1 MYQQFCGIDVSKD
14 SFDITVLSVNGE
26 VKLQEKLSMDK
37 EGFNT
42 LLKHLSSYDKEKLLV
57 SMEATG
63 IYHLPL
69 LSFLLENSF
78 KSVVINPILIKS
90 FIGSTTLR
98 KTKND
103 KKDATSI
110 ALFSLKSYQ
119 SLHLASADAIGNI
132 RPLIRER
139 ESLSKE
145 VARLKTEIK
154 ANLVQL
160 FPELLKNT
168 NIFTKSILN
177 LLLQAPGRKAIRNLK
192 KQKIQKLLDS
202 TSGNKVRI
210 SAEEILSLA
219 KTSIAI
225 SDKYLEKVLTS
236 KIRRLTAIQD
246 ELSFLD
252 EELQNSLED
261 TDINDDIE
269 ILQSIPGI
277 GTVTSKNFIVEVPSI
292 KKFKSVKQL
301 CAFIGIDPSVRQSG
315 TSVNYRGKISKRG
328 NANLRRTIWRPSEAT
343 TPHEGGQMAIGAIR
357 SCEKFNAY
365 FIKKREEG
373 KKFKQAVIAVANK
386 LLKTIFILL
395 KNKTKFDENL
405 AYGVSK

>member
-1 MYQQFCGIDVSKD
+1 MYKQFVGIDISKD
-14 SFDITVLSVNGE
+14 SFDLTLLDSSGE
-26 VKLQEKLSMDK
+26 IKHSEKLTMDRD
-37 EGFNT
+37 GFNT
-42 LLKHLSSYDKEKLLV
+42 FLEYLKPYPKDKLLV

-63 IYHLPL
+63 IYHIPL
-69 LSFLLENSF
+69 LSFLLKHSF

-119 SLHLASADAIGNI
+119 SLHLATTDTIESI

-139 ESLSKE
+139 ESLSKDI
-145 VARLKTEIK
+145 ARLKTEIK

-160 FPELLKNT
+160 FPELLKNS
-168 NIFTKSILN
+168 NVFTKSILN
-177 LLLQAPGRKAIRNLK
+177 LLLQAPSRKAIRNLK
-192 KQKIQKLLDS
+192 KQKIQKILDS
-202 TSGNKVRI
+202 TSGNKVKI
-210 SAEEILSLA
+210 NADEILSLA
-219 KTSIAI
+219 KNSIAI
-225 SDKYLEKVLTS
+225 SDIYLEKVLTS
-236 KIRRLTAIQD
+236 KIRRLTTIQN
-246 ELSFLD
+246 ELSILD

-269 ILQSIPGI
+269 LLQSIPGI
-277 GTVTSKNFIVEVPSI
+277 GTVTSKNFIVEVSSVD
-292 KKFKSVKQL
+292 KFNSVKQL

-315 TSVNYRGKISKRG
+315 TSINYQGKISKRG
-328 NANLRRTIWRPSEAT
+328 NANLRRTIW
-343 TPHEGGQMAIGAIR
+343 QMAIGTIR
-357 SCEKFNAY
+357 TCPKFKNY
-365 FIKKREEG
+365 FTKKREEG

-395 KNKTKFDENL
+395 KNKTKFDEKL

>member
-1 MYQQFCGIDVSKD
+1 MYKQFLGIDISKD
-14 SFDITVLSVNGE
+14 SFDVTLLESSGE
-26 VKLQEKLSMDK
+26 IKLQEKLSMDRD
-37 EGFNT
+37 GFDT
-42 LLKHLSSYDKEKLLV
+42 LLEYLSSYSKEELLV

-78 KSVVINPILIKS
+78 NSVVINPILIKS
-90 FIGSTTLR
+90 FIDSTTLR

-119 SLHLASADAIGNI
+119 LLHLATTDVIENI

-139 ESLSKE
+139 EILSKE

-154 ANLVQL
+154 ANLTQL

-177 LLLQAPGRKAIRNLK
+177 LLLKAPSRKAIRNLK
-192 KQKIQKLLDS
+192 EKTIARILNDS
-202 TSGNKVRI
+202 SGNKAKI
-210 SAEEILSLA
+210 TAKEILTLA
-219 KTSIAI
+219 KTSIAV
-225 SDKYLEKVLTS
+225 SNKYLEKVLTS
-236 KIRRLTAIQD
+236 KIRRLITIQD
-246 ELSFLD
+246 ELSILD
-252 EELQNSLED
+252 QELENSLED

-277 GTVTSKNFIVEVPSI
+277 GTVTSKNFMVEVSSVNR
-292 KKFKSVKQL
+292 FKSVKQL
-301 CAFIGIDPSVRQSG
+301 CAFIGIDPSVKQSG

-328 NANLRRTIWRPSEAT
+328 NANLRRTIW
-343 TPHEGGQMAIGAIR
+343 QMAIGVIR
-357 SCEKFNAY
+357 SCKKFNIY
-365 FIKKREEG
+365 FTKKREEG

-386 LLKTIFILL
+386 LLKTIFVLL

-405 AYGVSK
+405 AYSVSK

>member
-1 MYQQFCGIDVSKD
+1 MYEQFVGIDISKD
-14 SFDITVLSVNGE
+14 SFDLTLLESSGE
-26 VKLQEKLSMDK
+26 IKLQDKLSMDRD
-37 EGFNT
+37 GFNT
-42 LLKHLSSYDKEKLLV
+42 FLEYLSSYPKDKLLV

-78 KSVVINPILIKS
+78 NSVVINPILIKS

-119 SLHLASADAIGNI
+119 SLHLASSDTVASV

-139 ESLSKE
+139 ESLSKDI
-145 VARLKTEIK
+145 ARLKTEIK

-160 FPELLKNT
+160 FPELLNNS

-177 LLLQAPGRKAIRNLK
+177 LLLQAPSRRAIRNLK
-192 KQKIQKLLDS
+192 KQKVQKILDS
-202 TSGNKVRI
+202 ISGNKVRI
-210 SAEEILSLA
+210 TAEEILSLA
-219 KTSIAI
+219 KNSIAI
-225 SDKYLEKVLTS
+225 SDIYLEKVLTS
-236 KIRRLTAIQD
+236 KIRRLITIQD
-246 ELSFLD
+246 ELSILD

-261 TDINDDIE
+261 TDINNDIE
-269 ILQSIPGI
+269 LLQSIPGI
-277 GTVTSKNFIVEVPSI
+277 GTVTSKNFMVEVSSVD
-292 KKFKSVKQL
+292 KFNSVKQL

-328 NANLRRTIWRPSEAT
+328 NANLRRTIW
-343 TPHEGGQMAIGAIR
+343 QMAIGTIR
-357 SCEKFNAY
+357 TCPKFKDY
-365 FIKKREEG
+365 FTKKREEG

-395 KNKTKFDENL
+395 KNKTKFDENI

>member
-1 MYQQFCGIDVSKD
+1 MYEQFVGIDISKD
-14 SFDITVLSVNGE
+14 SFDLTLLESSGE
-26 VKLQEKLSMDK
+26 IKLQDKLSMDRD
-37 EGFNT
+37 GFNT
-42 LLKHLSSYDKEKLLV
+42 FLEYLSSYSKDKLLV

-78 KSVVINPILIKS
+78 KSAVINPILIKS

-110 ALFSLKSYQ
+110 ALFSLKSHQ
-119 SLHLASADAIGNI
+119 SLHLATFNTIESI

-139 ESLSKE
+139 ESLSKD

-160 FPELLKNT
+160 FPELLNNS

-177 LLLQAPGRKAIRNLK
+177 LLLQAPSRRAIRNLK
-192 KQKIQKLLDS
+192 KQKIQKILDS

-210 SAEEILSLA
+210 TAKEILSLA
-219 KTSIAI
+219 KDSIAI

-236 KIRRLTAIQD
+236 KIRRLIAIQD
-246 ELSFLD
+246 ELSILD

-261 TDINDDIE
+261 TDINNDIE
-269 ILQSIPGI
+269 LLQSIPGI
-277 GTVTSKNFIVEVPSI
+277 GTVTSKNFMVEVSSVD
-292 KKFKSVKQL
+292 KFNSVKQL
-301 CAFIGIDPSVRQSG
+301 CAFIGINPSVRQSG

-328 NANLRRTIWRPSEAT
+328 NANLRRTIW
-343 TPHEGGQMAIGAIR
+343 QMAIGTIR
-357 SCEKFNAY
+357 TCAKFNDY
-365 FIKKREEG
+365 FTKKREEG

>member
-1 MYQQFCGIDVSKD
+1 MYKQFVGIDISKD
-14 SFDITVLSVNGE
+14 SFDVILLESSGE
-26 VKLQEKLSMDK
+26 IKLQDKLTMDRD
-37 EGFNT
+37 GFDT
-42 LLKHLSSYDKEKLLV
+42 LLEYLSSYSKDKLLV
-57 SMEATG
+57 AMEATG

-103 KKDATSI
+103 KKDASLI

-119 SLHLASADAIGNI
+119 SLHLTTTDTIENI

-139 ESLSKE
+139 EILSKE

-154 ANLVQL
+154 AILVQL

-177 LLLQAPGRKAIRNLK
+177 LLLKAPSRKAIRNLK
-192 KQKIQKLLDS
+192 EKTIQCILND
-202 TSGNKVRI
+202 TSGNKAKI
-210 SAEEILSLA
+210 TAKEILTLA

-236 KIRRLTAIQD
+236 KIRRLITIQD
-246 ELSFLD
+246 ELSILD
-252 EELQNSLED
+252 KELENSLED
-261 TDINDDIE
+261 SDINDDIE

-277 GTVTSKNFIVEVPSI
+277 GTVTSKNFMVEVSSVD
-292 KKFKSVKQL
+292 KFKSVKQL
-301 CAFIGIDPSVRQSG
+301 CAFIGIDPSIKQSG
-315 TSVNYRGKISKRG
+315 SSINYRGKISKRG
-328 NANLRRTIWRPSEAT
+328 NANLRRTIW
-343 TPHEGGQMAIGAIR
+343 QMAIGVIR

-365 FIKKREEG
+365 FSKKRKEG

-386 LLKTIFILL
+386 LLKTIFVLL
-395 KNKTKFDENL
+395 KNKTKFDKNL
-405 AYGVSK
+405 AYNVSK

>member
-14 SFDITVLSVNGE
+14 SFDITLLESSGE
-26 VKLQEKLSMDK
+26 VKLQEKLTMDR

-42 LLKHLSSYDKEKLLV
+42 LLEHLSSYPKEKLLV

-78 KSVVINPILIKS
+78 HSVVVNPILIKS

-119 SLHLASADAIGNI
+119 SLHLASADAIENI

-145 VARLKTEIK
+145 VAKLKTEIK

-177 LLLQAPGRKAIRNLK
+177 LLLQAPSRKAIRNLK

-210 SAEEILSLA
+210 SADEILSLA
-219 KTSIAI
+219 KNSIAI

-236 KIRRLTAIQD
+236 KIRRLITVQD

-277 GTVTSKNFIVEVPSI
+277 GTVTSKNFMVEVSSI
-292 KKFKSVKQL
+292 DKFKSVKQL

-328 NANLRRTIWRPSEAT
+328 NANLRRTIW
-343 TPHEGGQMAIGAIR
+343 QMAIGTIR
-357 SCEKFNAY
+357 SCEKFNTY
-365 FIKKREEG
+365 FNKKREEG
-373 KKFKQAVIAVANK
+373 KKFKQAVIATANK

>member
-1 MYQQFCGIDVSKD
+1 MYKQFVGIDISKD
-14 SFDITVLSVNGE
+14 SFDVILLESSGE
-26 VKLQEKLSMDK
+26 IKLQDKLTMDRD
-37 EGFNT
+37 GFDT
-42 LLKHLSSYDKEKLLV
+42 LLEYLSSYSKDKLLV
-57 SMEATG
+57 AMEATG

-90 FIGSTTLR
+90 FISSTTLR

-103 KKDATSI
+103 KKDAASI

-119 SLHLASADAIGNI
+119 SLHLTTTDTIENI

-139 ESLSKE
+139 EILSKE

-154 ANLVQL
+154 AILVQL

-177 LLLQAPGRKAIRNLK
+177 LLLKAPSRKAIRNLK
-192 KQKIQKLLDS
+192 EKTIQCILND
-202 TSGNKVRI
+202 TSGNKAKI
-210 SAEEILSLA
+210 TAKEILTLA

-236 KIRRLTAIQD
+236 KIRRLITIQD
-246 ELSFLD
+246 ELSILD
-252 EELQNSLED
+252 KELENSLED
-261 TDINDDIE
+261 SDINDDIE

-277 GTVTSKNFIVEVPSI
+277 GTVTSKNFMVEVSSVD
-292 KKFKSVKQL
+292 KFKSVKQL
-301 CAFIGIDPSVRQSG
+301 CAFIGIDPSIKQSG
-315 TSVNYRGKISKRG
+315 SSINYRGKISKRG
-328 NANLRRTIWRPSEAT
+328 NANLRRTIW
-343 TPHEGGQMAIGAIR
+343 QMAIGVIR

-365 FIKKREEG
+365 FSKKRKEG

-386 LLKTIFILL
+386 LLKTIFVLL
-395 KNKTKFDENL
+395 KNKTKFDKNL
-405 AYGVSK
+405 AYNVSK

>member
-1 MYQQFCGIDVSKD
+1 MMFEQFLGIDISKD
-14 SFDITVLSVNGE
+14 SFDITLLESSGEIKLS
-26 VKLQEKLSMDK
+26 EKLTMDRD
-37 EGFNT
+37 GFNT
-42 LLKHLSSYDKEKLLV
+42 LLEYMSSYSKDKLLV

-69 LSFLLENSF
+69 LSFLLENNF

-110 ALFSLKSYQ
+110 ALFSLKSHQ
-119 SLHLASADAIGNI
+119 SLHLASTDTIQSI

-139 ESLSKE
+139 ESLSKD

-160 FPELLKNT
+160 FPELLNNS

-177 LLLQAPGRKAIRNLK
+177 LLLQAPSRKAIRNLK

-210 SAEEILSLA
+210 TAEEILFLA
-219 KTSIAI
+219 KNSIAI

-236 KIRRLTAIQD
+236 KIRRLLSIQN
-246 ELSFLD
+246 ELSILD

-261 TDINDDIE
+261 TDINNDIE

-277 GTVTSKNFIVEVPSI
+277 GLITSKNFMIEVFSVN
-292 KKFKSVKQL
+292 KFNSVQQL
-301 CAFIGIDPSVRQSG
+301 CAFIGIDPSIKQSG
-315 TSVNYRGKISKRG
+315 TSVNYQGKISKRG
-328 NANLRRTIWRPSEAT
+328 NANLRRTIW
-343 TPHEGGQMAIGAIR
+343 QMAIGAIR
-357 SCEKFNAY
+357 TCEKFNDY
-365 FIKKREEG
+365 YSKKRAEG

-386 LLKTIFILL
+386 LLRTIFVLL
-395 KNKTKFDENL
+395 KNKTKFNENL

>member
-1 MYQQFCGIDVSKD
+1 MYKQFAGIDISKD
-14 SFDITVLSVNGE
+14 SFDV
-26 VKLQEKLSMDK
+26 
-37 EGFNT
+37 T
-42 LLKHLSSYDKEKLLV
+42 LLSSSGEIKLEKKFTMDRDGFDTLLEHLSSYSKEKLLV
-57 SMEATG
+57 AMEATG

-69 LSFLLENSF
+69 LSFLLDNSF

-103 KKDATSI
+103 KKDAASI

-119 SLHLASADAIGNI
+119 SLHLASLDNI
-132 RPLIRER
+132 ENIKPLMRER
-139 ESLSKE
+139 EILSKE

-154 ANLVQL
+154 AILVQL

-177 LLLQAPGRKAIRNLK
+177 LLLKAPSRKAIRNLK
-192 KQKIQKLLDS
+192 EKTIQRILDD
-202 TSGNKVRI
+202 TSGNKAKI
-210 SAEEILSLA
+210 TAKEILTLA

-225 SDKYLEKVLTS
+225 SDRYLEKVLTS
-236 KIRRLTAIQD
+236 KIRRLIAIQD

-252 EELQNSLED
+252 KELQNSLED

-277 GTVTSKNFIVEVPSI
+277 GTVTSKNFMIEVSSVD
-292 KKFKSVKQL
+292 KFKSVKQL
-301 CAFIGIDPSVRQSG
+301 CAFIGIDPSIRQSG
-315 TSVNYRGKISKRG
+315 TSINYRGKISKRG
-328 NANLRRTIWRPSEAT
+328 NANLRRTIW
-343 TPHEGGQMAIGAIR
+343 QMAIGVIR

-365 FIKKREEG
+365 FTKKREEG
-373 KKFKQAVIAVANK
+373 KKFKQAVIATANK
-386 LLKTIFILL
+386 LLKTIFVLL

>member
-1 MYQQFCGIDVSKD
+1 MYKQFVGIDISKD
-14 SFDITVLSVNGE
+14 SFDVILLESSGE
-26 VKLQEKLSMDK
+26 IKLQDKLTMDRD
-37 EGFNT
+37 GFDT
-42 LLKHLSSYDKEKLLV
+42 LLEYLSSYSKDKLLV
-57 SMEATG
+57 AMEATG

-103 KKDATSI
+103 KKDASLI

-119 SLHLASADAIGNI
+119 SLHLTTTDTIENI

-139 ESLSKE
+139 EILSKE

-154 ANLVQL
+154 AILVQL

-177 LLLQAPGRKAIRNLK
+177 LLLKAPSRKAIRNLK
-192 KQKIQKLLDS
+192 EKTIQCILND
-202 TSGNKVRI
+202 TSGNKAKI
-210 SAEEILSLA
+210 TAKEILTLA

-236 KIRRLTAIQD
+236 KIRRLITIQD
-246 ELSFLD
+246 ELSILD
-252 EELQNSLED
+252 KELENSLED
-261 TDINDDIE
+261 SDINDDIE

-277 GTVTSKNFIVEVPSI
+277 GTVTSKNFMVEVSSI
-292 KKFKSVKQL
+292 DKFKSVKQL
-301 CAFIGIDPSVRQSG
+301 CAFIGIDPSIKQSG
-315 TSVNYRGKISKRG
+315 SSINYRGKISKRG
-328 NANLRRTIWRPSEAT
+328 NANLRRTIW
-343 TPHEGGQMAIGAIR
+343 QMAIGVIR

-365 FIKKREEG
+365 FSKKRKEG

-386 LLKTIFILL
+386 LLKTIFVLL
-395 KNKTKFDENL
+395 KNKTKFDKNL
-405 AYGVSK
+405 AYNVSK

>member
-1 MYQQFCGIDVSKD
+1 MYKQFCGIDVSKD
-14 SFDITVLSVNGE
+14 SFDITLLESSGE
-26 VKLQEKLSMDK
+26 VKLQEKLTMDR
-37 EGFNT
+37 EGFNA
-42 LLKHLSSYDKEKLLV
+42 LLKHLSSYSKEKLLV

-69 LSFLLENSF
+69 LSLLLENSF

-119 SLHLASADAIGNI
+119 SLHLATPDAIESI

-145 VARLKTEIK
+145 IARLKTEIK

-177 LLLQAPGRKAIRNLK
+177 LLLQAPSRKAVRNLK

-202 TSGNKVRI
+202 TSGNKVKI
-210 SAEEILSLA
+210 TADEILSLA
-219 KTSIAI
+219 KNSIAV

-236 KIRRLTAIQD
+236 KIRRLITTQD

-252 EELQNSLED
+252 EELQNSLKD

-269 ILQSIPGI
+269 LLQSIPGI
-277 GTVTSKNFIVEVPSI
+277 GTVTSKNFMVEVSSVD
-292 KKFKSVKQL
+292 KFKSVKQL

-328 NANLRRTIWRPSEAT
+328 NANLRRTIW
-343 TPHEGGQMAIGAIR
+343 QMAIGTIR
-357 SCEKFNAY
+357 SCEKFNTY
-365 FIKKREEG
+365 FTKKREEG

>member
-14 SFDITVLSVNGE
+14 SFDITLLESSGE
-26 VKLQEKLSMDK
+26 VKLQEKLTMDR

-42 LLKHLSSYDKEKLLV
+42 LLKYLSSYPKEKLLV

-78 KSVVINPILIKS
+78 HSVVVNPILIKS

-119 SLHLASADAIGNI
+119 SLHLASADAIENI

-145 VARLKTEIK
+145 VAKLKTEIK

-177 LLLQAPGRKAIRNLK
+177 LLLQAPSRKAIRNLK

-210 SAEEILSLA
+210 SADEILSLA
-219 KTSIAI
+219 KNSIAI

-236 KIRRLTAIQD
+236 KIRRLITVQD

-277 GTVTSKNFIVEVPSI
+277 GTVTSKNFMVEVSSI
-292 KKFKSVKQL
+292 DKFKSVKQL

-328 NANLRRTIWRPSEAT
+328 NANLRRTIW
-343 TPHEGGQMAIGAIR
+343 QMAIGTIR
-357 SCEKFNAY
+357 SCEKFNTY
-365 FIKKREEG
+365 FNKKREEG
-373 KKFKQAVIAVANK
+373 KKFKQAVIATANK

>member
-1 MYQQFCGIDVSKD
+1 MYQQFCGIDISKD

-26 VKLQEKLSMDK
+26 VKLQDKLSMDRD
-37 EGFNT
+37 GFDT
-42 LLKHLSSYDKEKLLV
+42 LLKYLSSYPKEELLV
-57 SMEATG
+57 AMEATG

-78 KSVVINPILIKS
+78 KSVVVNPILIKS

-103 KKDATSI
+103 KKDSSSI

-119 SLHLASADAIGNI
+119 SLHLASTDAIENI
-132 RPLIRER
+132 RPIMRER
-139 ESLSKE
+139 ETLSKE
-145 VARLKTEIK
+145 VAKLKTEIK
-154 ANLVQL
+154 ANLTQL

-177 LLLQAPGRKAIRNLK
+177 LLSQAPSRKAIRNLK
-192 KQKIQKLLDS
+192 KQKIQKILDS

-210 SAEEILSLA
+210 TAKEIHSLA
-219 KTSIAI
+219 KTSIAV
-225 SDKYLEKVLTS
+225 SDKYLEKVLSS
-236 KIRRLTAIQD
+236 KIRRLITIQD

-252 EELQNSLED
+252 KELQNSLED
-261 TDINDDIE
+261 TGINDDIE
-269 ILQSIPGI
+269 ILQSIPGVGPI
-277 GTVTSKNFIVEVPSI
+277 TSKNFMIEVSSL

-315 TSVNYRGKISKRG
+315 TSINYRGKISKRG
-328 NANLRRTIWRPSEAT
+328 NAYLRRTIW
-343 TPHEGGQMAIGAIR
+343 QMAIGAIR
-357 SCEKFNAY
+357 SCDKFKSY
-365 FIKKREEG
+365 YSKKREEG
-373 KKFKQAVIAVANK
+373 KKYKQAVIAVANK
-386 LLKTIFILL
+386 LLKIIFILL

-405 AYGVSK
+405 ATGVSK

>member
-14 SFDITVLSVNGE
+14 SFDITLLESSGE
-26 VKLQEKLSMDK
+26 VKLQEKLSMDR
-37 EGFNT
+37 EGFNA
-42 LLKHLSSYDKEKLLV
+42 LLRYLSTYSKEKLLV

-78 KSVVINPILIKS
+78 NSVVINPILIKS

-119 SLHLASADAIGNI
+119 SLHLATPDATESI

-177 LLLQAPGRKAIRNLK
+177 LLLKAPSRKAIRNLK

-202 TSGNKVRI
+202 TSGNKVKI
-210 SAEEILSLA
+210 SADEILSLT
-219 KTSIAI
+219 KNSIAI

-236 KIRRLTAIQD
+236 KIRRLITIQD

-269 ILQSIPGI
+269 LLQSIPGI
-277 GTVTSKNFIVEVPSI
+277 GTVTSKNFMVEVSSI
-292 KKFKSVKQL
+292 DRFNSVKQL

-328 NANLRRTIWRPSEAT
+328 NANLRRTIW
-343 TPHEGGQMAIGAIR
+343 QMAIGTIR
-357 SCEKFNAY
+357 SCQKFNTY
-365 FIKKREEG
+365 FTKKREEG

-405 AYGVSK
+405 ALGASK

>member
-1 MYQQFCGIDVSKD
+1 MIKQFIGIDISKD
-14 SFDITVLSVNGE
+14 SFDVTLLESSGEIKLE
-26 VKLQEKLSMDK
+26 VKLTMDR
-37 EGFNT
+37 EGFDT
-42 LLKHLSSYDKEKLLV
+42 LLEYLSSYAKEELLIA
-57 SMEATG
+57 MEATG

-69 LSFLLENSF
+69 LSFLLELEF
-78 KSVVINPILIKS
+78 RCVVINPILIKS

-103 KKDATSI
+103 KKDAASI
-110 ALFSLKSYQ
+110 ALFSLKSHQ
-119 SLHLASADAIGNI
+119 SLHLASPDIIENI

-139 ESLSKE
+139 ENLSKDI
-145 VARLKTEIK
+145 ARLKTEIK
-154 ANLVQL
+154 ANVVQL

-168 NIFTKSILN
+168 NIFTKSMLN
-177 LLLQAPGRKAIRNLK
+177 LLLKAPSRKAIRNLK
-192 KQKIQKLLDS
+192 EQKIQRILDD

-210 SAEEILSLA
+210 TAKDILALA
-219 KTSIAI
+219 KTSIAV
-225 SDKYLEKVLTS
+225 SDKYLEKVLSS
-236 KIRRLTAIQD
+236 KIRRLVATQE
-246 ELSFLD
+246 ELSILD
-252 EELQNSLED
+252 SELENSLEES
-261 TDINDDIE
+261 DINDDID

-277 GTVTSKNFIVEVPSI
+277 GSITSKNFIVEVSSVD
-292 KKFKSVKQL
+292 KFNSVKQL

-328 NANLRRTIWRPSEAT
+328 NANLRRTIW
-343 TPHEGGQMAIGAIR
+343 QMAIGAIR

-365 FIKKREEG
+365 FSKKREEG

-386 LLKTIFILL
+386 LLKTIFVML

>member
-14 SFDITVLSVNGE
+14 SFDITLLESSGE
-26 VKLQEKLSMDK
+26 VKLQEKLTMDR

-42 LLKHLSSYDKEKLLV
+42 LLEYLSSYSKEKLLV

-78 KSVVINPILIKS
+78 HSVVVNPILIKS

-119 SLHLASADAIGNI
+119 SLHLATTDAIENI

-145 VARLKTEIK
+145 IARLKTEIK

-177 LLLQAPGRKAIRNLK
+177 LLLQAPSRKAIRNLK
-192 KQKIQKLLDS
+192 KQKIQKLLDN

-210 SAEEILSLA
+210 SADEILSLA
-219 KTSIAI
+219 TNSIAV

-236 KIRRLTAIQD
+236 KIRRLITIQN

-277 GTVTSKNFIVEVPSI
+277 GTVTSKNFMVEVSSV

-301 CAFIGIDPSVRQSG
+301 CAFIGIDPSVKQSG
-315 TSVNYRGKISKRG
+315 TSINYRGKISKRG
-328 NANLRRTIWRPSEAT
+328 NAYLRRTIW
-343 TPHEGGQMAIGAIR
+343 QMAIGTIR
-357 SCEKFNAY
+357 SCEKFKTY
-365 FIKKREEG
+365 FNKKREEG
-373 KKFKQAVIAVANK
+373 KKFKQAVIATANK